1 VSRPLASAT
10 TVEGVVVTGTRDALR
25 IGELTI
31 PWEQVQSADWDK
43 EGAALVVAEVGHWG
57 DERPV
62 HRLALLEP
70 GRLLQLVRERVTAS
84 IVLQRHVPVDGRRG
98 LFVIGRRAPAGHGP
112 ISWIFEFQNGIDPAD
127 PAVQRLAQAALQ
139 SARDDVGER

>member
-1 VSRPLASAT
+1 MTRPLATST
-10 TVEGVVVTGTRDALR
+10 TVEGLVVSGTRDALL
-25 IGELTI
+25 IGDTSL

-43 EGAALVVAEVGHWG
+43 ESAELVVAEVGHWG

-62 HRLALLEP
+62 HRLKLIEP

-98 LFVIGRRAPAGHGP
+98 VFVIGRRAPTGRGP
-112 ISWIFEFQNGIDPAD
+112 IEWIFEFQEGIDPAD
-127 PAVQRLAQAALQ
+127 PAVLRVAQAALQ
-139 SARDDVGER
+139 SARDDVGDA